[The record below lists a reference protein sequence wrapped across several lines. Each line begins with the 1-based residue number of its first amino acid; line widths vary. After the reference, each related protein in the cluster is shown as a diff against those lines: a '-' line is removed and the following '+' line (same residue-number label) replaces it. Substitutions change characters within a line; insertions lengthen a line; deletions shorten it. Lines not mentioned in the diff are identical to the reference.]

1 MSEGNGKAF
10 DRILLIGG
18 FAVQLALFAYGY
30 GQLTQTVHDMGSD
43 FSRRIERVEKWMDET
58 AIAKKK

>member
-1 MSEGNGKAF
+1 MSEANGKAL
-10 DRILLIGG
+10 DRVLLIGG

-43 FSRRIERVEKWMDET
+43 FNRRIERVEKWMDET
-58 AIAKKK
+58 VARKK